1 VRECRPFLRLPAGSY
16 PNTVC
21 PDLREGGALTR
32 PSRGRHTVEPPRP
45 GTIEDD
51 NHVTI
56 STFDELR
63 LAEPLLR
70 ALKAE
75 AHAQPTPIQS
85 AAIPHILAGRDVLGT
100 AQTGTGK
107 TAAFLLPVM
116 HRLAGSRARPNAPRA
131 LILAPTRE
139 LAAQIAERARAY
151 GRFVGLSSTAIFGGV
166 NQNAQLAAIARGP
179 DILIA
184 TPGRLLD
191 FLNQRRVRL
200 DAVEHLVLDEAD
212 RMLDMGFVRD
222 VRRIVAQLP
231 KDRQSLLFSATMPK
245 EVLALA
251 GELLRNPERVAVAPA
266 EVVVSRI
273 DQKVFFVASADKRSL
288 LLKLLADRALRR
300 VLVFTRTKHGAKRL
314 AMQLEKAGI
323 STDAIHGDKPQN
335 GRVKALAAFRGGH
348 VRVLVATDVAARG
361 IDVPEVTHVINFDI
375 PNVPESY
382 VHRIG
387 RTARAGSGG
396 VAWSF
401 CDGGE
406 LDSLRSIERLTR
418 GRLAS
423 EGQPGRAPAPARKP
437 ADPTGRRAPRKKGW
451 REVRAAA

>member
-1 VRECRPFLRLPAGSY
+1 VP
-16 PNTVC
+16 
-21 PDLREGGALTR
+21 
-32 PSRGRHTVEPPRP
+32 RH
-45 GTIEDD
+45 IEDH
-51 NHVTI
+51 NYVTI
-56 STFDELR
+56 ATFDELR

-70 ALKAE
+70 ALKGE

-85 AAIPHILAGRDVLGT
+85 AAIPHILAGRDVLAT

-107 TAAFLLPVM
+107 TAAFLLPIM
-116 HRLAGSRARPNAPRA
+116 HRLAGSRSRPHAPRA

-139 LAAQIAERARAY
+139 LAAQIAERACAY
-151 GRFVGLSSTAIFGGV
+151 GRFIGLGSTAIFGGV
-166 NQNAQLAAIARGP
+166 KQHAQLAAIARAP

-191 FLNQRRVRL
+191 LLNQRRLRL

-231 KDRQSLLFSATMPK
+231 KSRQSLLFSATMPK

-251 GELLRNPERVAVAPA
+251 GELLRTPERVAVAPA
-266 EVVVSRI
+266 EIVVARI
-273 DQKVFFVASADKRSL
+273 EQKVFLVDTADKRRL

-314 AMQLEKAGI
+314 AMQLAKAGV
-323 STDAIHGDKPQN
+323 STEAIHGDRPQN
-335 GRVKALAAFRGGH
+335 GRVKALAAFRSGG

-361 IDVPEVTHVINFDI
+361 IDVPDVTHVINFDV

-401 CDGGE
+401 CSGSE

-418 GRLAS
+418 GSLPRANGGS
-423 EGQPGRAPAPARKP
+423 HGPANEPGA
-437 ADPTGRRAPRKKGW
+437 GRRDAPRKKGW

>member
-1 VRECRPFLRLPAGSY
+1 V
-16 PNTVC
+16 TV
-21 PDLREGGALTR
+21 
-32 PSRGRHTVEPPRP
+32 
-45 GTIEDD
+45 
-51 NHVTI
+51 
-56 STFDELR
+56 STFDQLQ

-75 AHAQPTPIQS
+75 THTRPTPIQVS
-85 AAIPHILAGRDVLGT
+85 AIPHILAGRDLLGT

-107 TAAFLLPVM
+107 TAAFLLPIM
-116 HRLAGSRARPNAPRA
+116 HRLAGARARPNAPRA

-139 LAAQIAERARAY
+139 LAAQIAERASAY
-151 GRFVGLSSTAIFGGV
+151 GRFIGLASTAIFGGV
-166 NQNAQLAAIARGP
+166 KQTAQIAALGRGP

-191 FLNQRRVRL
+191 LLNQKRLRL
-200 DAVEHLVLDEAD
+200 DCVMHLVLDEAD

-231 KDRQSLLFSATMPK
+231 KSRQSLLFSATMPK

-251 GELLRNPERVAVAPA
+251 GELLRDPQRVAVAPA
-266 EVVVSRI
+266 EIVVARI
-273 DQKVFFVASADKRSL
+273 DQKVFFVQSADKRGL
-288 LLKLLADRALRR
+288 LLKLLDDRALRR

-314 AMQLEKAGI
+314 ALQLEKAGI
-323 STDAIHGDKPQN
+323 ATEAIHGDRPQN
-335 GRVKALAAFRGGH
+335 GRVKALNAFRSGS

-361 IDVPEVTHVINFDI
+361 IDVPNVTHVINFEL

-401 CDGGE
+401 CDGAE
-406 LDSLRSIERLTR
+406 LESLRAIERLTR
-418 GRLAS
+418 DRIAS
-423 EGQPGRAPAPARKP
+423 EGQPGRAPAPAREQTAP
-437 ADPTGRRAPRKKGW
+437 ARRSAPRKKGW
-451 REVRAAA
+451 RQVRAAA

>member
-1 VRECRPFLRLPAGSY
+1 
-16 PNTVC
+16 
-21 PDLREGGALTR
+21 
-32 PSRGRHTVEPPRP
+32 
-45 GTIEDD
+45 
-51 NHVTI
+51 VTI

-70 ALKAE
+70 ALKTE
-75 AHAQPTPIQS
+75 AHTQPTPIQA
-85 AAIPHILAGRDVLGT
+85 AAIPHILAGRDLLGT

-107 TAAFLLPVM
+107 TAAFLLPIM
-116 HRLAGSRARPNAPRA
+116 QRLAGARARPNAPRA

-139 LAAQIAERARAY
+139 LAAQIAERAGAY
-151 GRFVGLSSTAIFGGV
+151 GRFIGLTSTAIFGGV
-166 NQNAQLAAIARGP
+166 KQNAQLAALSRGP

-191 FLNQRRVRL
+191 LLNQKRLRL
-200 DAVEHLVLDEAD
+200 DAVTHLVLDEAD

-222 VRRIVAQLP
+222 VRRIVAHLP
-231 KDRQSLLFSATMPK
+231 TGRQSLLFSATMPK

-251 GELLRNPERVAVAPA
+251 GELLRHPERVAVTPA
-266 EVVVSRI
+266 EVVVARI
-273 DQKVFFVASADKRSL
+273 DQKVFFVASADKRGL
-288 LLKLLADRALRR
+288 LLKLLADRGLRR

-314 AMQLEKAGI
+314 ALQLEKAGI
-323 STDAIHGDKPQN
+323 STDAIHGDRPQN
-335 GRVKALAAFRGGH
+335 GRVQALAAFRSGS

-361 IDVPEVTHVINFDI
+361 IDVPDVTHVINFDL

-401 CDGGE
+401 CGEGE

-418 GRLAS
+418 GRIAS
-423 EGQPGRAPAPARKP
+423 EGQPGRAPAPSLKQAGP
-437 ADPTGRRAPRKKGW
+437 IGRRAPRKKGW